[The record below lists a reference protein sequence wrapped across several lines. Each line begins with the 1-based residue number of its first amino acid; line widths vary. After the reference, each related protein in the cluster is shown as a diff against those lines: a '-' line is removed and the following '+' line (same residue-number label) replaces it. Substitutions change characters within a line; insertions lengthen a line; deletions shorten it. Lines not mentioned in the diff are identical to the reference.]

1 MRLPGGDVGQGRV
14 CGVNEVIEES
24 AAIIKAGLTDS
35 INVNSEEGRFTDTR
49 SRRQLTTELRTE
61 YLKIIEPSV

>member
-1 MRLPGGDVGQGRV
+1 M
-14 CGVNEVIEES
+14 IEES

-35 INVNSEEGRFTDTR
+35 INVNSEEGHFTDSP

-61 YLKIIEPSV
+61 YLKTIEPSV